1 MKNLINKF
9 SGDYVL
15 VIAIIIILAES
26 AYIYK
31 QYTDLKIAKEA
42 YNNPQI
48 KEVIREVK
56 VTGPVR
62 IEYRTIK
69 EKGEKE
75 IVEKIIYRE
84 SEAMVKETER
94 EEKPVFAGVSRSNR
108 YLLGFSNRNFSFRE
122 SDNYTYWGGYSFGNR
137 LDVLGGVSRTDTHI
151 QCIARF

>member
-1 MKNLINKF
+1 MKNFLKYFDYQYVWLIL
-9 SGDYVL
+9 L
-15 VIAIIIILAES
+15 VIILGQLG
-26 AYIYK
+26 YIYK
-31 QYTDLKIAKEA
+31 QYTELKIAKEV

-137 LDVLGGVSRTDTHI
+137 LDILGGVSRTDTHI

>member
-1 MKNLINKF
+1 MKNFLKYFDYQYVWLIL
-9 SGDYVL
+9 L
-15 VIAIIIILAES
+15 VIILGQLG
-26 AYIYK
+26 YIYK
-31 QYTDLKIAKEA
+31 QYTELKIAKEV